1 MTKDIILVGAGG
13 HGKACLE
20 VIESRKNYRIKGFID
35 AIGAGKRMVL
45 GYPILGEDHL
55 IDEQAKLEGLQF
67 LVTVGQIKSA
77 ATRIKI
83 FEHILKAGG
92 KLATVIASTAIVSR
106 TAKLE
111 EGTIAMH
118 YAMVNA
124 DAHIGKNVILNNKCL
139 IEHDCVIGDHVHIS
153 TGALING
160 SCSIGSRVFV
170 GSGAV
175 LKNDVHIGNDVV
187 IGAGSYV
194 RKSILE
200 RGIYSG
206 NPAKKVADLD

>member
-20 VIESRKNYRIKGFID
+20 VIESNNEYRIKGFID
-35 AIGAGKRMVL
+35 AGGAEERMVL

-55 IDEQAKLEGLQF
+55 IDEQAKITNLQF
-67 LVTVGQIKSA
+67 LVTVGHIKSA
-77 ATRIKI
+77 VTRVKI
-83 FEHILKAGG
+83 FDHILKAGG
-92 KLATVIASTAIVSR
+92 KLATVIASTAVVSR
-106 TAKLE
+106 FATVE
-111 EGTIAMH
+111 EGTIVMH
-118 YAMVNA
+118 QVLVNA
-124 DAHIGKNVILNNKCL
+124 AARIGRNVILNSKCL

-160 SCSIGSRVFV
+160 TCSIGSRVFV

-175 LKNDVHIGNDVV
+175 LKNDIHISSDVV

-194 RKSILE
+194 RHSILE
-200 RGIYSG
+200 KGVYSG
-206 NPAKKVADLD
+206 NPAKKIADLN